1 MSINKDLSKS
11 IDVNELLMIDDDSI
25 DNDLIDDD
33 LIDDDLINEICNLSL
48 IQDNDSDYFKLNITE
63 FFTNKIP
70 FTSIPDKLVV
80 LLTIILN
87 DCQQFVKEIGID
99 FKNQAFT
106 TIKERIKNKMT
117 QLKPLIEPLIYLI
130 YNKDYSRSTKILSEI
145 KWLIYDCLL
154 NDIKELTNNQHYID
168 RIDLIGQII
177 FKYFC
182 RQFNIK
188 QN

>member
-11 IDVNELLMIDDDSI
+11 IDVNELLIIDDNSL
-25 DNDLIDDD
+25 DND

-48 IQDNDSDYFKLNITE
+48 IQDNDSDYFNRNITE

-87 DCQQFVKEIGID
+87 DCQQFIKGVEID
-99 FKNQAFT
+99 FQNQAFT
-106 TIKERIKNKMT
+106 TIKESIKNKMNR
-117 QLKPLIEPLIYLI
+117 LKQLIEPLIYLI
-130 YNKDYSRSTKILSEI
+130 YNKDYSRSTKILSEM

-154 NDIKELTNNQHYID
+154 NDIKILTNNQHYTD